1 MKKFGAAR
9 MLGALAITIGTAL
22 ASPAMAEIRVSSF
35 EPQQGFYSA
44 RVLAPWIEEMN
55 PQLSAGAQ
63 MRLYPGAILGA
74 ATAQYDLVRN
84 GAADIALVVPG
95 YTPGVFPKTSIGE
108 IPFIADN
115 AVELTNMLMTMY
127 EEGLISSEYEDF
139 KLVGL
144 FTTPAYN
151 YITPKEGVLSPE
163 QVKGMRIRAPSA
175 YVGRLIGELGASSI
189 NLPAT
194 EVYEGLERGIV
205 DATLWNLNA
214 MTTFRLHEP
223 ARYFTNLNMTMT
235 PMLVLMNKNTYERLS
250 AEDKAVLDQSLGRD
264 FSAWAAQVTDDY
276 EDERREAYL
285 AEGSV
290 TMQTPSE
297 EQLAGWH
304 QSMEKAPQ
312 IWLEFT
318 SGLDPVEGQALLD
331 RLAKF

>member
-9 MLGALAITIGTAL
+9 LLGALAITIGTAL

-44 RVLAPWIEEMN
+44 RVLAPWIADMN

-84 GAADIALVVPG
+84 GVADIALVVPG

-108 IPFIADN
+108 IPFIADS
-115 AVELTNMLMTMY
+115 AVELTNMLLTMY
-127 EEGLISSEYEDF
+127 EEGLISSEYKDF

-151 YITPKEGVLSPE
+151 YITPKEGILSPE
-163 QVKGMRIRAPSA
+163 QVQGMRIRAPSA
-175 YVGRLIGELGASSI
+175 YVGRLIGQLGASSI
-189 NLPAT
+189 SLPAT

-205 DATLWNLNA
+205 DGTLWNLNA

-223 ARYFTNLNMTMT
+223 ARYFTQLNMTMT

-250 AEDKAVLDQSLGRD
+250 AEDKAALDKSLGRT
-264 FSAWAAQVTDDY
+264 FSELAAKVTDAY

-290 TMQTPSE
+290 TIQTPSDV
-297 EQLAGWH
+297 QLAAWH
-304 QSMEKAPQ
+304 KAMETAPE
-312 IWLEFT
+312 IWLDFT
-318 SGLDPVEGQALLD
+318 SGLDKAEGEALLD

>member
-1 MKKFGAAR
+1 MKKFAAAR
-9 MLGALAITIGTAL
+9 VLGALAVMVGTAL
-22 ASPAMAEIRVSSF
+22 ATPAMAEIRVSSF

-44 RVLAPWIEEMN
+44 RVLQPWIDEMN
-55 PQLSAGAQ
+55 PQLSPAAQ

-74 ATAQYDLVRN
+74 ATAQYDLVKN
-84 GAADIALVVPG
+84 GVADIALVVPG
-95 YTPGVFPKTSIGE
+95 YTPGVFPKTSVGE
-108 IPFIADN
+108 IPFIAET
-115 AVELTNMLMTMY
+115 AVELTDMLMDMY
-127 EEGLISSEYEDF
+127 DEGLISSEYEDF

-151 YITPKEGVLSPE
+151 YITPKEGILSPD
-163 QVKGMRIRAPSA
+163 QVQGMRIRAPSA
-175 YVGRLIGELGASSI
+175 YVGRLIGELGASSV

-223 ARYFTNLNMTMT
+223 APYFTNLNMTMT

-250 AEDKAVLDQSLGRD
+250 AEDKAVLDQSLGRN
-264 FSAWAAQVTDDY
+264 FSEWAAQVTDDY
-276 EDERREAYL
+276 ENERRDAYL

-290 TMQTPSE
+290 TMQTPSD
-297 EQLAGWH
+297 EQLAAWKAA
-304 QSMEKAPQ
+304 METAAE

-331 RLAKF
+331 RLAQF